1 MNTIERFVREYLKTD
16 RELTALDY
24 FGVMTQISPAERE
37 ALLLMYHAE
46 RLREKFADAKPFD
59 LYA

>member
-1 MNTIERFVREYLKTD
+1 MNAIEWFVREYLKTD

-24 FGVMTQISPAERE
+24 FGVMQQISPAERD
-37 ALLLMYHAE
+37 ALLLEYQSE
-46 RLREKFADAKPFD
+46 RLHETYADAKPFD